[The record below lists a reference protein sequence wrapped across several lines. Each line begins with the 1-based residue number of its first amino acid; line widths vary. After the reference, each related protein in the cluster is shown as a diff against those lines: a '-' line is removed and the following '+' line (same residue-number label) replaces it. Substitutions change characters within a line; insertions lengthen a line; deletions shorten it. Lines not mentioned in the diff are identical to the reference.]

1 MKTWIYFDCIES
13 KPKTS
18 VWAVRT
24 KSDNTIIAKIKWFP
38 SWRTYAFFPEEA
50 TIYELDCLGVISRFI
65 ENLMD
70 KRKIRKTK

>member
-1 MKTWIYFDCIES
+1 MDTWIYFDHIED

-24 KSDNTIIAKIKWFP
+24 KSDNTIIGKIKWFT

-50 TIYELDCLGVISRFI
+50 TVYEPDCLEVILRFI

-70 KRKIRKTK
+70 ERKIRRSL